1 MVHLLDRIFIGLI
14 LTRTAI
20 AQDKVTTAFSDST
33 TGIPFQRFFGA
44 KTDFG
49 FGIALPTD
57 PTTDF
62 IGQLTFPLN
71 DGNGWGGFSMT
82 GDMEGP
88 LLLAAWSDGAGNVVS
103 SFRQAENEDD
113 NPPEVTGS
121 FALRPIANGTS
132 VSDTFLT
139 YTFLCEGCLD
149 AAFGLGAADT
159 AGDAEM
165 GWALA
170 KTAVGGAETSAG
182 ILGFHDSGFG
192 DFTASLGLARN
203 AQFATWAA
211 IAGEPLVPVTGA
223 VPIQANA
230 GDGDDDDDDD
240 DDDNDDNDDNDDD
253 DDEDDV
259 SNTGGGNGGG
269 NVGTGTVLGGGTT
282 AGGTVGG
289 GKGGDDSDGDDSDEE
304 D

>member
-1 MVHLLDRIFIGLI
+1 MTANLFLGII
-14 LTRTAI
+14 LSTLTHTAV
-20 AQDKVTTAFSDST
+20 AQAAVTTAFTDPI
-33 TGIPFQRFFGA
+33 TGISFQRFFGG
-44 KTDFG
+44 KTNFG

-71 DGNGWGGFSMT
+71 GGNGWGGFSMT

-88 LLLAAWSDGAGNVVS
+88 LLLAAWSDGAGNVIS

-170 KTAVGGAETSAG
+170 KTAVGGPETSAG

-192 DFTASLGLARN
+192 DFTASLGLAKN
-203 AQFATWAA
+203 AEFATWAA
-211 IAGEPLVPVTGA
+211 MAGEPLAPATGA

-230 GDGDDDDDDD
+230 GDGDDDDGGDDD
-240 DDDNDDNDDNDDD
+240 DDD
-253 DDEDDV
+253 DDEGGA
-259 SNTGGGNGGG
+259 SNAGGGRGG
-269 NVGTGTVLGGGTT
+269 NVGAGTVLGGSTT
-282 AGGTVGG
+282 GGGNVAGGGG
-289 GKGGDDSDGDDSDEE
+289 GEDSADNDSDDE

>member
-1 MVHLLDRIFIGLI
+1 MDHPKAYLFLGLVLST
-14 LTRTAI
+14 LTHTVV
-20 AQDKVTTAFSDST
+20 AQDKVTTAFTDPA
-33 TGIPFQRFFGA
+33 TGISFQRFFGA

-71 DGNGWGGFSMT
+71 GGNGWGGFSMT

-139 YTFLCEGCLD
+139 YTFLCERCLD

-170 KTAVGGAETSAG
+170 KTVVGGPETSAG

-211 IAGEPLVPVTGA
+211 MAREPLVPATGA
-223 VPIQANA
+223 VPIQASA

-240 DDDNDDNDDNDDD
+240 DGDH
-253 DDEDDV
+253 EGGA
-259 SNTGGGNGGG
+259 SNTGGGSGGG
-269 NVGTGTVLGGGTT
+269 NVGAGTVLGGGT
-282 AGGTVGG
+282 AGGGNVGG
-289 GKGGDDSDGDDSDEE
+289 GGRGDDSDDDGSDDE

>member
-1 MVHLLDRIFIGLI
+1 MAHSSAYLFLGLVLST
-14 LTRTAI
+14 LTDTTV
-20 AQDKVTTAFSDST
+20 AQKKGTTAFTDPN
-33 TGIPFQRFFGA
+33 TGISFQRFFGA
-44 KTDFG
+44 KTTFG
-49 FGIALPTD
+49 FGIALPTE

-71 DGNGWGGFSMT
+71 GGNGWGGFSMT

-88 LLLAAWSDGAGNVVS
+88 LLLAAWSDGAGNVIS

-121 FALRPIANGTS
+121 FAIRPIAKGTS
-132 VSDTFLT
+132 VSNTFLT

-170 KTAVGGAETSAG
+170 KTAVGGPETSAG

-192 DFTASLGLARN
+192 DFTASLGLARS
-203 AQFATWAA
+203 AEFATWAA
-211 IAGEPLVPVTGA
+211 LAGAPIAPAAGA

-230 GDGDDDDDDD
+230 GDGDDGDDDDD
-240 DDDNDDNDDNDDD
+240 DDD
-253 DDEDDV
+253 DDEGGA
-259 SNTGGGNGGG
+259 SNTGGGSTGGNVGAGTVLGGATTGGG
-269 NVGTGTVLGGGTT
+269 NVGGG
-282 AGGTVGG
+282 A
-289 GKGGDDSDGDDSDEE
+289 GGDDSNDDDSDDE

>member
-1 MVHLLDRIFIGLI
+1 MAHSSSYLFLGLV
-14 LTRTAI
+14 LSSFTHTTV
-20 AQDKVTTAFSDST
+20 AQKKVTTAFTDPT
-33 TGIPFQRFFGA
+33 TGISFQRFFGA
-44 KTDFG
+44 KTNFG

-62 IGQLTFPLN
+62 ISQLTFPLN
-71 DGNGWGGFSMT
+71 GGNGWGGFSMT

-88 LLLAAWSDGAGNVVS
+88 LLLAAWSDGAGNVIS

-113 NPPEVTGS
+113 SPPEVTGS
-121 FALRPIANGTS
+121 FAIRPIANGTS
-132 VSDTFLT
+132 VSNTFLT

-170 KTAVGGAETSAG
+170 KTAVGGPETSAG

-192 DFTASLGLARN
+192 DFTASLGLARS
-203 AQFATWAA
+203 AEFATWAA
-211 IAGEPLVPVTGA
+211 MAGEPIAPATGA

-230 GDGDDDDDDD
+230 GDGEDDDDDDD
-240 DDDNDDNDDNDDD
+240 DDD
-253 DDEDDV
+253 DEGGA
-259 SNTGGGNGGG
+259 SNTGGGSTGA
-269 NVGTGTVLGGGTT
+269 GTVLGGGSTRGGNGGGGG
-282 AGGTVGG
+282 GGTGSD
-289 GKGGDDSDGDDSDEE
+289 DDSDDSDDE

>member
-1 MVHLLDRIFIGLI
+1 MQRRQPLAYILLGLA
-14 LTRTAI
+14 LSRTTI
-20 AQDKVTTAFSDST
+20 AQKKATTAFTDPT
-33 TGIPFQRFFGA
+33 TGISFQRFFGA
-44 KTDFG
+44 KTNFG

-71 DGNGWGGFSMT
+71 GGNGWGGFSLT

-88 LLLAAWSDGAGNVVS
+88 LLMAAWSDGAGNVVS

-113 NPPEVTGS
+113 SPPEVTGS

-149 AAFGLGAADT
+149 AAFGLSAADT
-159 AGDAEM
+159 AGNAEM

-170 KTAVGGAETSAG
+170 KTAVGGPETSAG

-192 DFTASLGLARN
+192 DFTAILGLARN
-203 AQFATWAA
+203 AEFATWAA
-211 IAGEPLVPVTGA
+211 MAGEPIAPATGA

-240 DDDNDDNDDNDDD
+240 DDED
-253 DDEDDV
+253 DDEGGA
-259 SNTGGGNGGG
+259 SNTGGGSGAGNVGAGTVLGGSTAGGG
-269 NVGTGTVLGGGTT
+269 NVGGD
-282 AGGTVGG
+282 A
-289 GKGGDDSDGDDSDEE
+289 GDDSDDDSDDEN
-304 D
+304 

>member
-1 MVHLLDRIFIGLI
+1 MTPIFCTYLFLGLVLSS
-14 LTRTAI
+14 LTHTTV
-20 AQDKVTTAFSDST
+20 AQNKVTTAFTDPT
-33 TGIPFQRFFGA
+33 TGISFQRFFGA
-44 KTDFG
+44 KTNFG

-71 DGNGWGGFSMT
+71 GGNGWGGFSMT

-88 LLLAAWSDGAGNVVS
+88 LLLAAWSDGAGNVIS

-113 NPPEVTGS
+113 NPSKVTGS
-121 FALRPIANGTS
+121 FAIRPIANGTS
-132 VSDTFLT
+132 VSNTFLT

-170 KTAVGGAETSAG
+170 KTAVGGPETSAG
-182 ILGFHDSGFG
+182 ILRFYDSGFG

-203 AQFATWAA
+203 AEFATWAA
-211 IAGEPLVPVTGA
+211 MAGEPVAPATGA
-223 VPIQANA
+223 VPIQADA
-230 GDGDDDDDDD
+230 GDGDGDDGGDDDDDDD
-240 DDDNDDNDDNDDD
+240 D
-253 DDEDDV
+253 EV
-259 SNTGGGNGGG
+259 SASNTGGGTTGG
-269 NVGTGTVLGGGTT
+269 NVGAGTVLGGGTT
-282 AGGTVGG
+282 GG
-289 GKGGDDSDGDDSDEE
+289 GNIGGGGGGDDDDSDDE